1 MSYPTLRSCRSRSV
15 ALFLGALLLPFV
27 GPASAQQGEGRKL
40 HFPEITRGTMGEWR
54 YFSIVYDAPL
64 SSQKTTDLKNIHPKS
79 RTQNSPMAEAYFLG
93 TLVMQFAA
101 LLDPRQ
107 DPFVEGALGITWAEE
122 LDGASLSEL
131 FETEIL
137 AAMHSAPEVLT
148 CTYDQFVALPD
159 DLRSDG
165 GNLSNF
171 LNVSMSFWTAP
182 PPPELAPE
190 RLLNFPASATGMHPL
205 IAIGPAQSE
214 CPPTLGLALEAHA
227 EQLPGLVPA
236 AAEPEPAITT
246 VGDPATDPDA
256 AAAIIRRLLGMS
268 VTTTRISPWGDDVG
282 QDFLIVDAL
291 DPAGPA
297 AKAGFRSGDFIGGIG
312 WGGGRIAADFA
323 AELEARVPERAAV
336 LSRLLLG
343 QADPTAHLVVFADA
357 PVGNLVQM
365 SRDAG
370 AQEGWTVLAQSPWST
385 FLVKG
390 DDWCAP
396 HVEARNAMDIDADD
410 LPLND
415 VLPDA
420 MARVEA
426 ECPALESI
434 TIVNMSSKLDAPI
447 HLLRGRRQGGN
458 WIYPFETV
466 GIDGLPPGATV
477 REARAIAEANAPE
490 CDRLA
495 AHPGDPM
502 RRYGLAGIEFIAD
515 GDLEAALD
523 ACIAAT
529 DAAPQDAVALFQLG
543 RVLYEGGVFDAAL
556 TTLQEAAELGH
567 GGAQDYLGRMY
578 LAGEGVSRD
587 PVEAQRR
594 FRAAQHGGFRAIAE
608 DDPAVIALEN
618 VTMPR
623 LIGEA
628 FNLSVGM
635 FVAGDPAYADQNI
648 PSEYA
653 EPGGRSFVAFLAM
666 EISDACG
673 TEDALTRIREVA
685 ETDPSE
691 RADAAHAV
699 HLFGSRLPQLRP
711 VIHSAIEA
719 DRRAV
724 SVGAGQSVTALL
736 QRHDCLSPQIRQ
748 LVMNISEKLVLEAEM
763 NAQ

>member
-1 MSYPTLRSCRSRSV
+1 MSYPTHRSGRTLRTTLCL
-15 ALFLGALLLPFV
+15 ATLLIPCAA
-27 GPASAQQGEGRKL
+27 PATAQQGEELKL
-40 HFPEITRGTMGEWR
+40 HFPELTHKTMSESGTGQF
-54 YFSIVYDAPL
+54 FSNAYAAPL
-64 SSQKTTDLKNIHPKS
+64 IES
-79 RTQNSPMAEAYFLG
+79 RIVNLARIRQAQRSPDTEAYFLG
-93 TLVMQFAA
+93 TLTGHIAA
-101 LLDPRQ
+101 LLNPL
-107 DPFVEGALGITWAEE
+107 EGESIWSENSLRSIWSEE
-122 LDGASLSEL
+122 LHNVAKPEL
-131 FETEIL
+131 FESGIL
-137 AAMHSAPEVLT
+137 QAMHAAPPVME
-148 CTYDQFVALPD
+148 CNYDQNASLTD
-159 DLRSDG
+159 ELRAIRQHMLG
-165 GNLSNF
+165 VNLA
-171 LNVSMSFWTAP
+171 FWTAP
-182 PPPELAPE
+182 PPAELAPE

-236 AAEPEPAITT
+236 AAAPEPAIAAAE
-246 VGDPATDPDA
+246 DPAPDPNAADA
-256 AAAIIRRLLGMS
+256 TIRRLLGMS
-268 VTTTRISPWGDDVG
+268 VTTTRTSPWGDDVG

-312 WGGGRIAADFA
+312 WGGSRIPADFA
-323 AELEARVPERAAV
+323 AELEARAPERAAV
-336 LSRLLLG
+336 LSRLLPG
-343 QADPTAHLVVFADA
+343 QEDPTAHLVVFAEA
-357 PVGNLVQM
+357 PAGDLVQM

-390 DDWCAP
+390 DDWCAR

-410 LPLND
+410 LSLND

-420 MARVEA
+420 MARVAA

-434 TIVNMSSKLDAPI
+434 TILNMSSKLDAPI
-447 HLLRGRRQGGN
+447 HFLRGRLQGGN
-458 WIYPFETV
+458 WISPFETM
-466 GIDGLPPGATV
+466 GIDGLSPGGTV
-477 REARAIAEANAPE
+477 RETRAIAEANAPE

-502 RRYGLAGIEFIAD
+502 RRYGLAGIEFIAE
-515 GDLEAALD
+515 GELEAALD

-529 DAAPQDAVALFQLG
+529 DAAPQNAVALFQLG

-556 TTLQEAAELGH
+556 PTLREAADLGH

-578 LAGEGVSRD
+578 LAGEGVPRD
-587 PVEAQRR
+587 AAEAQRR
-594 FRAAQHGGFRAIAE
+594 FLAARDAGFQAITE

-618 VTMPR
+618 VTMAR

-628 FNLSVGM
+628 FNLSFGM
-635 FVAGDPAYADQNI
+635 RAAGDPAYADRNI
-648 PSEYA
+648 PSDYA

-673 TEDALTRIREVA
+673 TEDALTRIRELA

-691 RADAAHAV
+691 RAGAAHAV
-699 HLFGSRLPQLRP
+699 HLFGSRMPQLRP
-711 VIHSAIEA
+711 VIRSAIEA